1 MSTASISLQG
11 LFPFVTII
19 NFKNLQNVTVIPRK
33 VLNTVLFFFFF
44 FFAYYTCEL
53 GKAYCRSHEFTYF
66 HALTLHVMISESNDA
81 MLCATYILGG
91 FHQRFKSVFAPS

>member
-33 VLNTVLFFFFF
+33 VLNTVFFFS
-44 FFAYYTCEL
+44 YYTCEL

>member
-33 VLNTVLFFFFF
+33 VLNTVFFFFS
-44 FFAYYTCEL
+44 YYTCEL